1 MKAYTGKDLPEHL
14 LVRVAGS
21 GTTDEVPEE
30 VMEVIGAKLPGLI
43 EEANCEL
50 ALGRIKDA
58 GTLAVPG
65 VQELKLSEG
74 AWPEEY
80 LLLPDL
86 RAALEEKR
94 EKIMGFAVKESGLQI
109 VWLSCA

>member
-1 MKAYTGKDLPEHL
+1 MKIYAGKDLPEHL
-14 LVRVAGS
+14 LVYVAENS
-21 GTTDEVPEE
+21 TPDAVPEE

-43 EEANCEL
+43 EETNCEL
-50 ALGRIKDA
+50 AAGRIGA
-58 GTLAVPG
+58 GNSLAVPG

-74 AWPEEY
+74 EWPEEY